1 MQLDEKILKE
11 LEVLMKEYGDEEIR
25 EMLKKRNLY
34 NPDVAQMAVAEA
46 LQRGII
52 HSEQDLVARE
62 YRIQKLRF
70 RLFPD
75 IENEEIKERLI
86 RSLSRGVLLTG
97 VFPVIYGFLKIAENK
112 WPEALLLIIPGAIWI
127 VSMGLLMHKYNRKL
141 ISIILGMAGMSEFYV
156 VNLLLHVKLLQF
168 MDLFVAVVVYGI
180 IFYSLLYIRSLCN
193 HKNPE

>member
-1 MQLDEKILKE
+1 MQLDEKILKD
-11 LEVLMKEYGDEEIR
+11 LEVSMKEYGDEEIR
-25 EMLKKRNLY
+25 EILKKRNLY

-112 WPEALLLIIPGAIWI
+112 WPEAWLLIIPGAIWI
-127 VSMGLLMHKYNRKL
+127 VSMGLLMRTHNRKL
-141 ISIILGMAGMSEFYV
+141 ISVILGMAGMSAFYV
-156 VNLLLHVKLLQF
+156 VNLLLHVKPLRF
-168 MDLFVAVVVYGI
+168 MNLFVAVVVYGI
-180 IFYSLLYIRSLCN
+180 IFYCLLYIRSLYN
-193 HKNPE
+193 SRQPE

>member
-141 ISIILGMAGMSEFYV
+141 ISIILGMAGMSAFYV
-156 VNLLLHVKLLQF
+156 VNLLLHVKPLQF